1 MLESIMIGLGF
12 FAIGALVSLILTSIA
27 SHDEITEEDLG
38 CRVLKYNID
47 NGKQIHV
54 WRGFVFPEHIHICAS
69 DEKGNLVGDEVIFD
83 ENGNIIFVDKNEK

>member
-1 MLESIMIGLGF
+1 MIESIMIGLGF
-12 FAIGALVSLILTSIA
+12 FALGALISLILTSIA

-54 WRGFVFPEHIHICAS
+54 WRGFVFPEHIHMCTS
-69 DEKGNLVGDEVIFD
+69 DENGNLVGDEVVFD

>member
-12 FAIGALVSLILTSIA
+12 FALGAIASLILTSIA

-54 WRGFVFPEHIHICAS
+54 WRGFVFPEHIHMCAS
-69 DEKGNLVGDEVIFD
+69 DENGNLVGDEVVFD